1 MLRNCIKAMQIM
13 MKDGIVKPSTSPKEI
28 KDNRIVI
35 EDMMQQFP
43 SWREQLGITHEYDQQ
58 IGDLEL
64 KKKQVIIN
72 YPVFDKNHASD
83 ENDIFFLEGFFK
95 PGTHEIII
103 YDPEL
108 DTFFKRDNIF
118 VPPRN
123 IDLKLLKSDQG
134 AALQDQQQ
142 THADD
147 EITKVYGDKMRGPS
161 LQLYQANIFGD
172 LLHDM
177 SKHMSGIAYEYDFD
191 NKLIDL
197 QRYLNNKDL
206 NEQGRDSLL
215 QTVRNSYHQV
225 LKLWKCLQHK
235 MAMERSSA
243 EEEEQTFSKGAQLL
257 YTIIKDSSLAVEV

>member
-1 MLRNCIKAMQIM
+1 M
-13 MKDGIVKPSTSPKEI
+13 
-28 KDNRIVI
+28 
-35 EDMMQQFP
+35 
-43 SWREQLGITHEYDQQ
+43 
-58 IGDLEL
+58 
-64 KKKQVIIN
+64 
-72 YPVFDKNHASD
+72 
-83 ENDIFFLEGFFK
+83 
-95 PGTHEIII
+95 
-103 YDPEL
+103 
-108 DTFFKRDNIF
+108 
-118 VPPRN
+118 PPRN

-206 NEQGRDSLL
+206 NE
-215 QTVRNSYHQV
+215 
-225 LKLWKCLQHK
+225 
-235 MAMERSSA
+235 
-243 EEEEQTFSKGAQLL
+243 
-257 YTIIKDSSLAVEV
+257 